1 MRLVSGVDIIGR
13 GWRFPIKV
21 NAKGGLDRS
30 EGPDR
35 VRDAIWIILSTSLGE
50 RLMRPEFGAGLQD
63 YVFEPNSAVVR
74 AELASSIRRALVQ
87 GEPRIELISLRVDP
101 SPEQD
106 SQVLVSLDYKIRDT
120 NELFNMVYPFYL
132 QEGTV

>member
-1 MRLVSGVDIIGR
+1 VSGVDIIGR

-21 NAKGGLDRS
+21 NAKGGLDWS

-35 VRDAIWIILSTSLGE
+35 IRDAIWIILSTSLGE

>member
-1 MRLVSGVDIIGR
+1 MSGVDIIGR

-21 NAKGGLDRS
+21 NAKGGLDWS

-35 VRDAIWIILSTSLGE
+35 IRDAIWIILSTSLGE